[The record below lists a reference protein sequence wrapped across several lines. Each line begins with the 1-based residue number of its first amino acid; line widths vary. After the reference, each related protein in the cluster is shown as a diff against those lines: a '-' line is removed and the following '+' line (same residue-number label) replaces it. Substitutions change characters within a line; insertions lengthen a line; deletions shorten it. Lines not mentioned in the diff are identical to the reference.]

1 MNTRPFLAQIASQKN
16 IQYELSGWAVSLAN
30 GGYQKRHVHPEAIV
44 SGVFYIKLSDESR
57 SDNHI
62 QGNLSFPSSH
72 CSRMITPKE
81 GMVVLFPSYLPHETI
96 PLIKDHERI
105 CIAFNLV

>member
-1 MNTRPFLAQIASQKN
+1 MQPSHYVQSVDRAQKIMQ
-16 IQYELSGWAVSLAN
+16 
-30 GGYQKRHVHPEAIV
+30 
-44 SGVFYIKLSDESR
+44 YIKLSDESR
-57 SDNHI
+57 SDK
-62 QGNLSFPSSH
+62 QTEGNLSFPSSH